1 MKNDSF
7 CVHPWTNLLVNNP
20 GNYDFCCITHKSAIT
35 GEDGQRL
42 LVGEGDMP
50 EEAWNATSIRNVR
63 KAMLNGEKLD
73 ICKSCWHQESVGKH
87 SYRLRHNQEWEQRL
101 GKEELER
108 RIQYSLDNDYT
119 VDTTPDYLDL
129 RLGNICNLKCRMC
142 NPWNSNQIEKEHNS
156 LKTNNKYADI
166 WYSETDSD
174 INVPSQKNDWVEGEE
189 LWKQLNSY
197 IPDLKKVYFTG
208 GEPTLVEDVYNFMAD
223 IIDKGYQDKV
233 DIMFNSN
240 CTNLQPRFIDAL
252 SKFKHVQINASI
264 DGAYEMNDYIR
275 HPSRWKAID
284 KNIRALAQLPNLNLD
299 FSPVIMIY
307 NILQIYDLL
316 DYAERISQV
325 YGKIIDVDFL
335 YCQHPA
341 HLDPM
346 NLDDHT
352 REQAFI
358 SLWRAKDRWLYKKS
372 QPTRNNVDSY
382 LNMLEGERN
391 KNWKQNM
398 RNFWDM
404 TEIWDRTR
412 GQSFKKADPTLWKLI
427 RDSE

>member
-1 MKNDSF
+1 
-7 CVHPWTNLLVNNP
+7 
-20 GNYDFCCITHKSAIT
+20 
-35 GEDGQRL
+35 
-42 LVGEGDMP
+42 
-50 EEAWNATSIRNVR
+50 
-63 KAMLNGEKLD
+63 
-73 ICKSCWHQESVGKH
+73 
-87 SYRLRHNQEWEQRL
+87 
-101 GKEELER
+101 
-108 RIQYSLDNDYT
+108 
-119 VDTTPDYLDL
+119 
-129 RLGNICNLKCRMC
+129 
-142 NPWNSNQIEKEHNS
+142 
-156 LKTNNKYADI
+156 
-166 WYSETDSD
+166 
-174 INVPSQKNDWVEGEE
+174 
-189 LWKQLNSY
+189 
-197 IPDLKKVYFTG
+197 
-208 GEPTLVEDVYNFMAD
+208 
-223 IIDKGYQDKV
+223 
-233 DIMFNSN
+233 
-240 CTNLQPRFIDAL
+240 
-252 SKFKHVQINASI
+252 
-264 DGAYEMNDYIR
+264 
-275 HPSRWKAID
+275 
-284 KNIRALAQLPNLNLD
+284 
-299 FSPVIMIY
+299 MIY

-372 QPTRNNVDSY
+372 EPTRNNVDSY